1 MKAIQ
6 TENELILEETPGCLW
21 IFGMF
26 FVCVGAVFV
35 YGSLGGLTDYERHTA
50 WTLAL
55 AFLMGSSAIAVGIW
69 IIYRAPIT
77 KVVINRIEDTVLM
90 TRYGLF
96 GKQITAYH
104 FDEIEQ
110 FCLVAEKDSE
120 GSDIWSVGI
129 QMTNGEMIIVTS
141 SASHFEDYERKYV
154 FQTNEFMRKQIPPA
168 QMILDF
174 EDEEDAEMR

>member
-1 MKAIQ
+1 MKSIQ

-21 IFGMF
+21 IFGLF
-26 FVCVGAVFV
+26 FVFVGAVFV
-35 YGSLGGLTDYERHTA
+35 YGALGGLVDYQTQAA

-55 AFLMGSSAIAVGIW
+55 AFLIGSSAVAVGIW

-77 KVVINRIEDTVLM
+77 KVVINRIEDSVLM
-90 TRYGLF
+90 TRFGLF
-96 GKQITAYH
+96 GKQQTTYY

-110 FCLVAEKDSE
+110 FCLVAEKDDE
-120 GSDIWSVGI
+120 GSDIWSVGMKLI
-129 QMTNGEMIIVTS
+129 DGEMIVVTS

-154 FQTNEFMRKQIPPA
+154 FQTNEFMRKQMPAA

-174 EDEEDAEMR
+174 EDEQDAEMR